1 MSVALPT
8 LPGPASAACCAPPA
22 GANASLDAERL
33 AAIAKALSEPVR
45 VRIVDLL
52 RRSDEPVCQ
61 CELNALF
68 ELKQPVLSH
77 HMKRLA
83 DAGLVTVTRRHRW
96 AYYAVAPEVLKE
108 LSSWLT

>member
-1 MSVALPT
+1 MTVDLPT
-8 LPGPASAACCAPPA
+8 LPGPAAATCCMPPA
-22 GANASLDAERL
+22 GANPSLDAGRV
-33 AAIAKALSEPVR
+33 AAIAKALSEPIR

-52 RRSDEPVCQ
+52 RRNGEPVCQ

-77 HMKRLA
+77 HMKKLA

-96 AYYAVAPEVLKE
+96 AYYPGG
-108 LSSWLT
+108 

>member
-52 RRSDEPVCQ
+52 RRRDEPVCQ

-96 AYYAVAPEVLKE
+96 ASYAVAREVMKE
-108 LSSWLT
+108 LSSWMT